1 MGLQFQF
8 KTFHELSTSEFH
20 DIIALRIKV
29 FVVEQNCPYMELD
42 GKDKKCYHVICRTGA
57 GDIVATARIVPP
69 GISYKEVSIG
79 RVVMTEA
86 LRGNGNGHLLMKQ
99 CLEFSRAEFGAGAI
113 RISAQKHLEPFY
125 MAHQFISTGKQY
137 LEDGIPHVEML
148 FNPNLN

>member
-1 MGLQFQF
+1 MKLQFQF

-29 FVVEQNCPYMELD
+29 FVVEQNCPYLELD
-42 GKDKKCYHVICRTGA
+42 GKDKKSYHVICRTGV
-57 GDIVATARIVPP
+57 GDIVATARILPP
-69 GISYKEVSIG
+69 GLSYKEVSIG

-99 CLEFSRAEFGAGAI
+99 CLKFSNEEFGRVPI

-125 MAHQFISTGKQY
+125 MAHEFISVGKEY
-137 LEDGIPHVEML
+137 IEDGIPHVEML
-148 FNPNLN
+148 FNPNHN

>member
-1 MGLQFQF
+1 
-8 KTFHELSTSEFH
+8 
-20 DIIALRIKV
+20 
-29 FVVEQNCPYMELD
+29 MELD

-69 GISYKEVSIG
+69 GLSYKEVSIG